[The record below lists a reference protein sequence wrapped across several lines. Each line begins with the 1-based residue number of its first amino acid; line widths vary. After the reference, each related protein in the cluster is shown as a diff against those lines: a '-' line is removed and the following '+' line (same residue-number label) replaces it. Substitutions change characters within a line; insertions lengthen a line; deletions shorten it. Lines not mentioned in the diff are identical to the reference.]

1 MATPPPE
8 GKPRA
13 LIVAGPTASG
23 KSAAALAIARAFGG
37 TVINADSMQV
47 YAELRVLTARP
58 SPEDEASV
66 PHRLYGV
73 WKAAEHGTV
82 GRWRDAARAEIAAA
96 NAAGRLAVLCG
107 GTGMYLKALVEGLSK
122 VPPVPAEIRAQ
133 ARALLAEIGPA
144 AFHAD
149 LARRDPVAGAR
160 LVPADTQ
167 RTLRAWEVVVA
178 TGLPLSAH
186 QAADPP
192 RDAAWPTLLF
202 LPPRAVQVA
211 AIDGRAARMVAAGAL
226 DEVRGLLAQ
235 GLPDTLPAM
244 RALGVREL
252 AGHLRG
258 EYDLPSAL
266 KVLQGATRRFAKR
279 QMTWFRGQ
287 VTGAKIL
294 PAQFSES
301 LMPEIRMFVKEIR

>member
-23 KSAAALAIARAFGG
+23 KSAAALAIAREFGG

-58 SPEDEASV
+58 SPEDEAAV

-82 GRWRDAARAEIAAA
+82 GRWRDAALAEIAAA
-96 NAAGRLAVLCG
+96 NEAGRLAILCG

-122 VPPVPAEIRAQ
+122 VPPVPDAVRDR
-133 ARALLAEIGPA
+133 ARAALAELGPA

-160 LVPADTQ
+160 VVPVDTQ

-178 TGLPLSAH
+178 TGVPLSAH

-202 LPPRAVQVA
+202 LPPRAAQVA
-211 AIDGRAARMVAAGAL
+211 AIDGRAARMAAHGAL
-226 DEVRGLLAQ
+226 DEVRNLLAQ
-235 GLPDTLPAM
+235 DLPDTLPAM

-258 EYDLPSAL
+258 EYDLPSAINL
-266 KVLQGATRRFAKR
+266 LQAATRRFAKR

-287 VTGAKIL
+287 VAGAKIL

-301 LMPEIRMFVKEIR
+301 LMPEIRMFVKEIN